1 MNAMFLNSKIAT
13 TFALATGALLL
24 PAVAHAEDYAIER
37 DGVNYVYTVSAEKG
51 RTVITGT
58 ADRLTP
64 FRLVV
69 RGGRV
74 TGEYNH
80 RQVAFSLREMKRDA
94 EAVAVR

>member
-1 MNAMFLNSKIAT
+1 MLFNSKIAR
-13 TFALATGALLL
+13 TFVITAGALLL
-24 PAVAHAEDYAIER
+24 PAVAHAEDHTVER
-37 DGVNYVYTVSAEKG
+37 DGVTYEYSVNTEKD

-69 RGGRV
+69 RGQRV
-74 TGEYNH
+74 TGEYNGK
-80 RQVAFSLREMKRDA
+80 QVAFSLRDVKSTA